1 MPIDIICTRFVLCCA
16 LLWLDADRYNMHTVR
31 ALMWLDADRYNM
43 HTVRVLMWL
52 DADWYNMHTV
62 CALLCFGVVR
72 CRSIYPYPSGLLH
85 WHCGNL
91 TIAPVPVKQPW
102 RIWAYILFDFNMD
115 YCITTKKQSTT
126 QPCAYFM
133 GYTAQTTDL
142 VIQNRCSA
150 QYKLSTSV
158 DRSGYG
164 SGVPNQ

>member
-1 MPIDIICTRFVLCCA
+1 MPIDIICTRFVLWCA

-62 CALLCFGVVR
+62 RALLCFGVVR

-91 TIAPVPVKQPW
+91 TIAPMPVKQPW
-102 RIWAYILFDFNMD
+102 RILGIYIIWFQYGLLHNHKKAKHNTTVCIFYGI
-115 YCITTKKQSTT
+115 YCTN
-126 QPCAYFM
+126 
-133 GYTAQTTDL
+133 
-142 VIQNRCSA
+142 NRSCH
-150 QYKLSTSV
+150 TE
-158 DRSGYG
+158 
-164 SGVPNQ
+164 